1 MDAMKRKRAEDVRDL
16 ELGALLKAAYSAEP
30 AARPSLAVPRSRWGR
45 PGLVLPFAAAA
56 ALLLAVTGLA
66 LGPSALARR
75 ADLRNSLAFAQDV
88 LDDSPSTLFLD
99 LPPPRGR
106 DAEALS
112 GFIDDLW
119 AEP

>member
-1 MDAMKRKRAEDVRDL
+1 MRRKSIDDERDL
-16 ELGALLKAAYSAEP
+16 ELGALLKAAYSAQPMEGP
-30 AARPSLAVPRSRWGR
+30 RLADPRQGWRR
-45 PGLVLPFAAAA
+45 QGLVLPFAAAA
-56 ALLLAVTGLA
+56 AILLSGTSLA

-88 LDDSPSTLFLD
+88 LGESPSALYLE